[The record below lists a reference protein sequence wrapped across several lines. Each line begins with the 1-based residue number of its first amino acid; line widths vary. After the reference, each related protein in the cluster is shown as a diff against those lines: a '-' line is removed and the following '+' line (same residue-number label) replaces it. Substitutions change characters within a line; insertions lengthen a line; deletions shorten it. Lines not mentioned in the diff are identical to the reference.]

1 MLFSKNMD
9 NIPVFFQTLCKAK
22 QIYNAT
28 PQDLLFYFPPH
39 NEDHLFIELENYD
52 CLCIGYQKGIKK
64 CFRFRILKCEDQPL
78 LGRHEILMDGK
89 IFSTDSLTHFK
100 KEILHFEDHVSFDR
114 ATFLLLEDQKKV
126 FRLNLL
132 RSRLSLT
139 LYKGG
144 RSKSSILLPPTPPS
158 ETSGP
163 QLHFKINVN
172 DSSNIINYY
181 KESLNHTYD
190 SIQNQFEN
198 KEKAQLFFNEII
210 LKVFEKC
217 LHLLY
222 EVESTISSTSSSI
235 EDELVT
241 LPSDSE
247 WDIDFV

>member
-1 MLFSKNMD
+1 MIPSKNMD
-9 NIPVFFQTLCKAK
+9 NIPNFFQTLCKAK

-39 NEDHLFIELENYD
+39 DEEHLFIELEKYD
-52 CLCIGYQKGIKK
+52 CLCIGYQQGIKK

-89 IFSTDSLTHFK
+89 VFSTDSLTHFK

-114 ATFLLLEDQKKV
+114 ATFLLLENQKKV
-126 FRLNLL
+126 FRLNIL
-132 RSRLSLT
+132 RSRLSLP

-144 RSKSSILLPPTPPS
+144 RSKSSTILPPIPLP
-158 ETSGP
+158 ETQTP
-163 QLHFKINVN
+163 QLHFKINPK

-181 KESLNHTYD
+181 KESFNHTYD
-190 SIQNQFEN
+190 SIQDQFEN

-217 LHLLY
+217 IHLLY
-222 EVESTISSTSSSI
+222 EVESTVSSTSSSI

-247 WDIDFV
+247 WDIDFL